1 MGRLT
6 FYQKETQNPMKNIII
21 KDERNYRVISGNA
34 ISILDK
40 LPAAIYEVSFNQD
53 RGFSLNETDSQFNIA
68 EKRYGEVEAITC
80 RVLQTFD
87 ITEGNLGV
95 LFSGPKGLGKSLT
108 TRNIC
113 KKALK
118 KGLPVILVTE
128 HFENISP
135 FIQTICQPSVI
146 VFDEFEKLYPERNK
160 TEHDEIEGQNSLL
173 NLFDSTLFG
182 KKLFLL
188 TCNETNNLSECLL
201 NPPGR
206 IHYHFKAQRLSID
219 EITEYCAGNL
229 PAEMRDVIPDICSLG
244 ARIPDFSYDMLQAVI
259 FELKTYR
266 YGLPEAK
273 RVLNI
278 DAQVRSAFEFTVCFK
293 SGRIESGSD
302 YIDPVHG
309 RSHVYWYRKTDG
321 KRDRAV
327 ANMAEAVW
335 TGKQDGSLSLNG
347 KHIHWSSEDEK
358 SNDRIEEILFVPA
371 KYGCVDDRYH
381 D

>member
-1 MGRLT
+1 
-6 FYQKETQNPMKNIII
+6 MKNIII

-34 ISILDK
+34 ISIMDK

-53 RGFSLNETDSQFNIA
+53 RGFSLNETESQFNIA
-68 EKRYGEVEAITC
+68 GKLYGEIEEITC

-108 TRNIC
+108 ARNIC
-113 KKALK
+113 KEALK

-135 FIQTICQPSVI
+135 FIQTICQPSVL

-160 TEHDEIEGQNSLL
+160 TEHDEREGQNSLL
-173 NLFDSTLFG
+173 NLFDSTLSG

-188 TCNETNNLSECLL
+188 TCNEVNNLSAYLL
-201 NPPGR
+201 NRPGR
-206 IHYHFKAQRLSID
+206 IHYHFKARRLSID
-219 EITEYCAGNL
+219 EITEYCTGNL
-229 PAEMRDVIPDICSLG
+229 PAEMGGVIPDICSLG
-244 ARIPDFSYDMLQAVI
+244 ARIPDFSYDMLKAVI

-266 YGLPEAK
+266 RGLPEAK
-273 RVLNI
+273 RILNI
-278 DAQVRSAFEFTVCFK
+278 EAQARSAFDFTVYFK
-293 SGRIESGSD
+293 SGRTESGSD

-309 RSHVYWYRKTDG
+309 RSHIEWYGKTDG

-327 ANMAEAVW
+327 VNMAEAVW
-335 TGKQDGSLSLNG
+335 TGKQDGSLSLDG

-358 SNDRIEEILFVPA
+358 SNDRIEKMLFIPA
-371 KYGCVDDRYH
+371 KYGCIDDEYY